1 MKKAKEDKLGLGCR
15 CTKDKG
21 TQHDNRERN
30 HHEASKGGENDAHDF
45 TRKEFISRSEDES

>member
-1 MKKAKEDKLGLGCR
+1 MKKVKEDKLSLGYR

-30 HHEASKGGENDAHDF
+30 HHEASKEGENDAHGF
-45 TRKEFISRSEDES
+45 TRKEFISQSEDKS

>member
-1 MKKAKEDKLGLGCR
+1 MKKAKEDKLSLGYR

-30 HHEASKGGENDAHDF
+30 HHEASKEGENDAHGF
-45 TRKEFISRSEDES
+45 TRKEFISQSEDES